1 MKVGDCCPELGG
13 RALLDPGANQEA
25 AAAAARK
32 WTCSDCLIFSWEQEN
47 EERQPSKGHF
57 SGDQEM
63 IRQIYGLWGEKEEMA
78 ALSCG
83 VQPSG
88 ATFLKAACSKP

>member
-1 MKVGDCCPELGG
+1 MTAVRNWEAEHCSILELTRRRLLLLLENGHVLI
-13 RALLDPGANQEA
+13 ALF
-25 AAAAARK
+25 
-32 WTCSDCLIFSWEQEN
+32 FSWEQEN